1 MSHDDGSLGGQVPP
15 PLTPIKRDAEP
26 APRMLPSAVASLI
39 ASLLVCP
46 IPMIGGIVGIALGAH
61 AQKRIKASHG
71 ALRGQELAIAGVV
84 VGVMHVLFIAVGL
97 ATGLMVYSA
106 KEQIARVLEG
116 PEPIRV
122 GEVTRVIL
130 PPHQPL
136 VTELARQQL
145 LARKHN
151 QDLLVFVVTDS
162 CRPCRT
168 VVASLGDPQMQNALA
183 GTRWIEVSANEYSP
197 ELESMGVP
205 LERVPG
211 FVLLDRNLRA
221 RDYIHGGEWD
231 EYRPDRMA
239 PVLSDFVE
247 EEYYERHD
255 PWPGR
260 PREDETAL

>member
-1 MSHDDGSLGGQVPP
+1 
-15 PLTPIKRDAEP
+15 
-26 APRMLPSAVASLI
+26 MLPSAVASLI

-46 IPMIGGIVGIALGAH
+46 LPLIGGVVGVALGTH

-71 ALRGQELAIAGVV
+71 ALRGQELAIAGTV
-84 VGVMHVLFIAVGL
+84 VGVMHVLFISVGL

-106 KEQIARVLEG
+106 KEQFARVLEG
-116 PEPIRV
+116 PPPIKV
-122 GEVTRVIL
+122 GEVTRVVL
-130 PPHQPL
+130 PPRHPL
-136 VTELARQQL
+136 VPELARQQV
-145 LARKHN
+145 LARKHD

-162 CRPCRT
+162 CKPCRT
-168 VVASLGDPQMQNALA
+168 VIAALKNPEMQNALR
-183 GTRWIEVSANEYSP
+183 GTRWVEVSANEYSP
-197 ELESMGVP
+197 ELASIGVP

-231 EYRPDRMA
+231 EYRPERMA
-239 PVLSDFVE
+239 PVLSDYVE
-247 EEYYERHD
+247 EEYFDRHD